1 MKKVTTLIFMLLFL
15 GGSISLHGQAFGEI
29 YNRVVAIVN
38 ADVVTLYELNTR
50 IKELTGMSPEALK
63 RKSEEQYLATRRKIL
78 QMLIEE
84 KIAIEKIQ
92 ELKIKVEPKEV
103 DEAIERVKKDNNLTQ
118 EDLVA
123 TLKGQGQTYDHYR
136 KMIKTEL
143 ERMRLINYEVKS
155 KIIIR
160 EEELK
165 QYYDEHKDEF
175 STKGKVRLAMI
186 FLKQEDPADT
196 EESRALQKKSSQII
210 RKIKAGED
218 FGKLARQFSN
228 GPGANEGGDLGVF
241 KMSELNEEMADTI
254 KDLSSGE
261 VGTPI
266 IGPNGIQIIKVVE
279 KDKGGEKS
287 FDQVK
292 NSIQSILYRKKLDQK
307 YSAWIK
313 ELREKA
319 YTKII
324 F

>member
-1 MKKVTTLIFMLLFL
+1 MKKSTLLILILLAF
-15 GGSISLHGQAFGEI
+15 GGNIILLEKAYGEI

-38 ADVVTLYELNTR
+38 ADVVTLYELDTR
-50 IKELTGMSPEALK
+50 MKELTGMTPEALK
-63 RKSEEQYLATRRKIL
+63 RKSEGQYIDTRRKIL
-78 QMLIEE
+78 ERLIEE

-92 ELKIKVEPKEV
+92 ELEIKVQPKEV
-103 DEAIERVKKDNNLTQ
+103 DATIEKVKTDNKLTQ

-123 TLKGQGQTYDHYR
+123 ALKEQGQTYEQYR
-136 KMIKTEL
+136 KMLKTEL

-165 QYYDEHKDEF
+165 EYYDQHTDEF
-175 STKGKVRLAMI
+175 STQGKVHLAMI
-186 FLKQEDPADT
+186 FLKQEDPADP
-196 EESRALQKKSSQII
+196 EESRALKQKALKII
-210 RKIKAGED
+210 QKIKAGED
-218 FGKLARQFSN
+218 FGKLAKAFSN

-241 KMSELNEEMADTI
+241 KISELNQEMAATV

-261 VGTPI
+261 VGNPI
-266 IGPNGIQIIKVVE
+266 IGSNGIQIIKVVE

-292 NSIQSILYRKKLDQK
+292 NSISSTLYRKKLDQA
-307 YSAWIK
+307 YAEWIK
-313 ELREKA
+313 DLREKA
-319 YTKII
+319 YVKII

>member
-1 MKKVTTLIFMLLFL
+1 MKKSTLLILILLLL
-15 GGSISLHGQAFGEI
+15 GGNIFLREKAYGEI

-38 ADVVTLYELNTR
+38 ADVVTLYELDTR
-50 IKELTGMSPEALK
+50 MKELTGMTPEALK
-63 RKSEEQYLATRRKIL
+63 RKSEGQYIDTRRKIL
-78 QMLIEE
+78 ERLIEE

-92 ELKIKVEPKEV
+92 ELEIKVQPKEV
-103 DEAIERVKKDNNLTQ
+103 DATIEKVKTDNKLTQ

-123 TLKGQGQTYDHYR
+123 ALKEQGQTYEQYR
-136 KMIKTEL
+136 KMLKTEL

-165 QYYDEHKDEF
+165 EYYDEHKDEF
-175 STKGKVRLAMI
+175 STQGKVHLAMI
-186 FLKQEDPADT
+186 FLKQEDPADP
-196 EESRALQKKSSQII
+196 EESRALKQKARKII
-210 RKIKAGED
+210 QKIKAGED
-218 FGKLARQFSN
+218 FGKLAKAFSN

-241 KMSELNEEMADTI
+241 KISELNQEMAATV

-261 VGTPI
+261 VGNPI
-266 IGPNGIQIIKVVE
+266 IGSNGIQIIKVVE

-292 NSIQSILYRKKLDQK
+292 NSISSTLYRKKLDQA
-307 YSAWIK
+307 YAEWIK
-313 ELREKA
+313 DLREKA
-319 YTKII
+319 YVKII

>member
-1 MKKVTTLIFMLLFL
+1 MKKSTLLILILLLL
-15 GGSISLHGQAFGEI
+15 GGNIFLREKAYGEI

-38 ADVVTLYELNTR
+38 ADVVTLYELDTR
-50 IKELTGMSPEALK
+50 MKELTGMTPEALK
-63 RKSEEQYLATRRKIL
+63 RKSEGQYIDTRRKIL
-78 QMLIEE
+78 ERLIEE

-92 ELKIKVEPKEV
+92 ELEIKVQPKEV
-103 DEAIERVKKDNNLTQ
+103 DATIEKVKTDNKLTQ

-123 TLKGQGQTYDHYR
+123 ALKEQGQTYEQYR
-136 KMIKTEL
+136 KMLKTEL
-143 ERMRLINYEVKS
+143 ERMRLINHEVKS

-165 QYYDEHKDEF
+165 EYYDQHTDEF
-175 STKGKVRLAMI
+175 STQGKVHLAMI
-186 FLKQEDPADT
+186 FLKQEDPADP
-196 EESRALQKKSSQII
+196 EESRALKQKARKII
-210 RKIKAGED
+210 QKIKAGED
-218 FGKLARQFSN
+218 FGKLAKEFSN

-241 KMSELNEEMADTI
+241 KISELNQEMAATV

-261 VGTPI
+261 VGNPI

-292 NSIQSILYRKKLDQK
+292 NSISSTLYRKKLDQA
-307 YSAWIK
+307 YAEWIK
-313 ELREKA
+313 DLREKA
-319 YTKII
+319 YVKII

>member
-1 MKKVTTLIFMLLFL
+1 MKKTTLLIFIFMLLAGNMFVPEK
-15 GGSISLHGQAFGEI
+15 ACGEI

-50 IKELTGMSPEALK
+50 MKEMTGMGPEALK
-63 RKSEEQYLATRRKIL
+63 RKAEAQYLETRRKIL
-78 QMLIEE
+78 EMLIEE
-84 KIAIEKIQ
+84 KIAVEKIR
-92 ELKIKVEPKEV
+92 EMKIKVQPKEV
-103 DEAIERVKKDNNLTQ
+103 DAAIEKVKTDNNLTQ

-123 TLKGQGQTYDHYR
+123 ALKEQGQSFGQYR

-143 ERMRLINYEVKS
+143 ERIRLINYEVKS

-165 QYYDEHKDEF
+165 EYYDAHRDEF
-175 STKGKVRLAMI
+175 STRGKVHLAMI
-186 FLKQEDPADT
+186 FLKQEDPADAA
-196 EESRALQKKSSQII
+196 ESRALKEKASRII
-210 RKIKAGED
+210 EKIKAGEN
-218 FGKLARQFSN
+218 FGKLAKAFSD
-228 GPGANEGGDLGVF
+228 GPAVNTGGDLGVF
-241 KMSELNEEMADTI
+241 KISELNEEMAATV

-261 VGTPI
+261 VGKPI

-287 FDQVK
+287 FEQVK
-292 NSIQSILYRKKLDQK
+292 NSIASTLYRKKLDQA

-313 ELREKA
+313 DLREKA
-319 YTKII
+319 YVKII

>member
-1 MKKVTTLIFMLLFL
+1 MFL
-15 GGSISLHGQAFGEI
+15 HDQAFGKI

-63 RKSEEQYLATRRKIL
+63 RKSEGQYVETRRKIL
-78 QMLIEE
+78 DMLIEE
-84 KIAIEKIQ
+84 KIAVEKIK

-103 DEAIERVKKDNNLTQ
+103 DGAIEKVKADNNLTQ
-118 EDLVA
+118 EDLIA
-123 TLKGQGQTYDHYR
+123 ALKEQGQTYSHYR

-143 ERMRLINYEVKS
+143 ERIRLINYEVKS
-155 KIIIR
+155 KIIIT

-165 QYYDEHKDEF
+165 EYYNEHKDEF
-175 STKGKVRLAMI
+175 STQGKIHLAMI
-186 FLKQEDPADT
+186 FLKQDDPGNR
-196 EESRALQKKSSQII
+196 EQSLSLQKEADQIV
-210 RKIKAGED
+210 RRIKAGED
-218 FGKLARQFSN
+218 FGKLAKQFSS

-241 KMSELNEEMADTI
+241 KISELNEEMADTV
-254 KDLSSGE
+254 KNLSSGE
-261 VGTPI
+261 IGNPI
-266 IGPNGIQIIKVVE
+266 IGTNGIQIIKVVE

-287 FDQVK
+287 FDQAK
-292 NSIQSILYRKKLDQK
+292 NSIRSTLYRKKLDQK

-313 ELREKA
+313 DLREKA

>member
-1 MKKVTTLIFMLLFL
+1 MKKTTLLILILLAFGGNVFL
-15 GGSISLHGQAFGEI
+15 REKAYGEI

-38 ADVVTLYELNTR
+38 ADVVTLYELHTR
-50 IKELTGMSPEALK
+50 MKELTGMAPETFK
-63 RKSEEQYLATRRKIL
+63 RKSEGQYLETRRKIL
-78 QMLIEE
+78 EMLIEE
-84 KIAIEKIQ
+84 KIAIEKIR
-92 ELKIKVEPKEV
+92 ELDIKVQPKEV
-103 DEAIERVKKDNNLTQ
+103 DATIEKVKTDNNLTQ

-123 TLKGQGQTYDHYR
+123 ALKEQGQTYDEYR
-136 KMIKTEL
+136 KMLKTEL
-143 ERMRLINYEVKS
+143 ERIRMINYEVKS

-165 QYYDEHKDEF
+165 EYYDEHQDEF
-175 STKGKVRLAMI
+175 STQGKVHLAMI
-186 FLKQEDPADT
+186 FLKQEDPADP
-196 EESRALQKKSSQII
+196 EESRELKEKARKII
-210 RKIKAGED
+210 QKIKAGED
-218 FGKLARQFSN
+218 FDKLAKEFSN

-241 KMSELNEEMADTI
+241 KISELNEEMAATV

-261 VGTPI
+261 VGNPI

-292 NSIQSILYRKKLDQK
+292 NSISSTLYRKKLDQA

-313 ELREKA
+313 DLREKA
-319 YTKII
+319 YVKII